1 MTAGVRRLL
10 GFVMASVSFLGSI
23 IIWALPQWRVTKI
36 QGSRS
41 DDFDVLCEGLW
52 KFCVTRTYD
61 SVTECRTYDNE
72 RGSITQD
79 LEVARA
85 LIITGIIFGF
95 IGILLGVAG
104 SKFFSFVPDDMKKSK
119 MVMASGVVFL
129 IAGLFVLIPVRWTT
143 NTINGN
149 FDSELSPSSP
159 DSPDSL
165 KRELGVS
172 IYIGLITTVLWFLG
186 GGLLCSSF
194 LCKGHFCMKRN
205 SSITKDQNL
214 KLDSEFNGEPLQ
226 LDQ

>member
-1 MTAGVRRLL
+1 MMLPQKICFAMGI
-10 GFVMASVSFLGSI
+10 VSFLGSI
-23 IIWALPQWRVTKI
+23 IIWALPQWRVTKK
-36 QGSRS
+36 QRS
-41 DDFDVLCEGLW
+41 DDFDVLSEGLW
-52 KFCVTRTYD
+52 KFCVTTTHD
-61 SVTECRTYDNE
+61 SVTECWTYDNE

-85 LIITGIIFGF
+85 LIIIGIMFGF

-104 SKFFSFVPDDMKKSK
+104 SKFFSFVPDDTKKSK
-119 MVMASGVVFL
+119 MVMASGVVFI

-143 NTINGN
+143 NTVNGN
-149 FDSELSPSSP
+149 FNSELSPSSP

-194 LCKGHFCMKRN
+194 LCKGSHYEQPRDAPRSFLAKQVNRA
-205 SSITKDQNL
+205 
-214 KLDSEFNGEPLQ
+214 LQ
-226 LDQ
+226 